1 MTLRDTETQAALDDV
16 EIRNME
22 LAMQKGYLEQ
32 VKCLKIL
39 TCRHCAEGVGPGAWL
54 LGTISAWPVCLHS
67 P

>member
-32 VKCLKIL
+32 VKC
-39 TCRHCAEGVGPGAWL
+39 
-54 LGTISAWPVCLHS
+54 
-67 P
+67 